1 MANVTAFRR
10 LLAFPLSIHRL
21 QHTNQSPGSPTRTPA
36 WVSIRNPASE
46 PDGVN
51 DHRTFSEEVP
61 VDALVG

>member
-36 WVSIRNPASE
+36 WVSIETLRVSRMAS
-46 PDGVN
+46 PITGGF
-51 DHRTFSEEVP
+51 RKRCLLTRS
-61 VDALVG
+61 